1 MKDHTL
7 SEPAALRQPVVITDP
22 AKSFELHRLVVKLR
36 GGDLCNYLA
45 FSGIR
50 GQALS
55 RLMVADYA
63 SGKRGQMRIK
73 RTEKDGPLLVGLT
86 DVECKVLAGLVR
98 GESLKSL
105 SVALS
110 ISPEP
115 VLETKNALM
124 EKLCAET
131 TADLVR
137 IGLVARVR

>member
-1 MKDHTL
+1 
-7 SEPAALRQPVVITDP
+7 
-22 AKSFELHRLVVKLR
+22 
-36 GGDLCNYLA
+36 
-45 FSGIR
+45 
-50 GQALS
+50 
-55 RLMVADYA
+55 
-63 SGKRGQMRIK
+63 MRIK

-105 SVALS
+105 SVALY

-115 VLETKNALM
+115 VLETKDALM

>member
-1 MKDHTL
+1 
-7 SEPAALRQPVVITDP
+7 
-22 AKSFELHRLVVKLR
+22 
-36 GGDLCNYLA
+36 
-45 FSGIR
+45 
-50 GQALS
+50 
-55 RLMVADYA
+55 
-63 SGKRGQMRIK
+63 MRIK
-73 RTEKDGPLLVGLT
+73 RTEKDDPLLVGQT
-86 DVECKVLAGLVR
+86 DLECKVLAGLVR

-115 VLETKNALM
+115 VLETKDALM